1 MNVEITFD
9 SDVEQEK
16 FINEIEE
23 NKEVIVAGIKY
34 EIDSFSTGFFGNTYI
49 KLKKKDL
56 QNG

>member
-1 MNVEITFD
+1 MNIEITFD

-16 FINEIEE
+16 FISEIEK
-23 NKEVIVAGIKY
+23 NKEVIVAGVKY
-34 EIDSFSTGFFGNTYI
+34 EINSFSTGFFGNTYI